1 MEYLTDAEFFKAKV
15 DKLGIELMAGD
26 FDCSTEL
33 LENVL
38 NYAIDLGLI
47 QSDNSILSCKSLDN
61 RLEPLLS
68 KRKRDR
74 NEVIDDDNTQSK
86 VKESKEKKSIVNE
99 SRTLAWFERQIDEIY
114 LETLKLNNK
123 DKDIPQA
130 IKESYAH
137 LAADSHRLAIIDQ
150 AGCKKLV
157 NTWLSN
163 TKHKNGTFKTGIRQA
178 GAQILGGEN
187 YQEPL

>member
-1 MEYLTDAEFFKAKV
+1 
-15 DKLGIELMAGD
+15 
-26 FDCSTEL
+26 

-68 KRKRDR
+68 KRKRYR
-74 NEVIDDDNTQSK
+74 EVVIADDNTQSK

-99 SRTLAWFERQIDEIY
+99 SRTLAWFETQIDEIY

-130 IKESYAH
+130 MK
-137 LAADSHRLAIIDQ
+137 D
-150 AGCKKLV
+150 
-157 NTWLSN
+157 
-163 TKHKNGTFKTGIRQA
+163 
-178 GAQILGGEN
+178 
-187 YQEPL
+187 